1 MEGRRAE
8 GRGRR
13 SGELRVGGRE
23 GRGKGGEGEMEGE
36 RVGEKEV

>member
-1 MEGRRAE
+1 MEGRGAE

-23 GRGKGGEGEMEGE
+23 GRGKGGKGE